1 MHQPLYLHLIPSESI
16 CLINKQSIAGGKQT
30 YNSYGIH
37 SVLYSIYHLPIWL
50 LDCAFDVC
58 LQFFRILQII
68 KLVLCWLKSKNVWK
82 FWWILNSLEV
92 LFCINVKLFSSNIEL
107 QTKTKIKFLSSLNWL
122 PCSKNTLHP

>member
-37 SVLYSIYHLPIWL
+37 SVFYLSKCCNQLPIWL
-50 LDCAFDVC
+50 LECVFGVS

-92 LFCINVKLFSSNIEL
+92 LFCINVKLFSSNIDTTSNKKQIL
-107 QTKTKIKFLSSLNWL
+107 NFFLL
-122 PCSKNTLHP
+122 